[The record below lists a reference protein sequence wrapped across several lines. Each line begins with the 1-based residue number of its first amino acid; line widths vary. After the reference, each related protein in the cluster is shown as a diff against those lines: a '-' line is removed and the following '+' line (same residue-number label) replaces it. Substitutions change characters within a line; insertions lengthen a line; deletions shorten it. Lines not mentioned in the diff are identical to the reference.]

1 MKKLI
6 LVLAL
11 LSAIS
16 FSFAQEKS
24 LVNVNG
30 EYIAKVQPDEVEV
43 RFMVS
48 TKLANMQEAKKTNDK
63 IVSEAIS
70 YLKKQ
75 GIPEKDILTTRITL
89 NPYNEYVKDEKPIQ
103 KYNAQ
108 QAITFKVTDLDKLP
122 TIMSGLVDRGVN
134 NIENVQFKASNIE
147 QIQNDAR
154 AKAMLDAKQKAT
166 ILAQAL
172 GQSVGAAYT
181 IHDNTSTDN
190 GSPRPMMQMMYK
202 SAEMADAAESPIAT
216 GDIEV
221 IARVSVGFLLK

>member
-1 MKKLI
+1 MKKIVLM
-6 LVLAL
+6 LAL
-11 LSAIS
+11 LAAVS

-30 EYIAKVQPDEVEV
+30 EHIVKVQPDEAEV

-48 TKLANMQEAKKTNDK
+48 TKLVNMQEAKKTNDK
-63 IVSEAIS
+63 IVSQAIS

-122 TIMSGLVDRGVN
+122 TLMSGLVALEVN
-134 NIENVQFKASNIE
+134 NIESVEFKASNIE
-147 QIQNDAR
+147 EIQNAAR
-154 AKAMLDAKQKAT
+154 AKAMLDAKQKAS

-181 IHDNTSTDN
+181 IHDNTSSNN
-190 GSPRPMMQMMYK
+190 GSPRPMMAMYK
-202 SAEMADAAESPIAT
+202 SADMAESAESSIAT
-216 GDIEV
+216 GEIEV

>member
-1 MKKLI
+1 MKKLV
-6 LVLAL
+6 LMLAL

-30 EYIAKVQPDEVEV
+30 EYIAKVQPDEAEV

-48 TKLANMQEAKKTNDK
+48 TKLVNMQEAKKTNDK
-63 IVSEAIS
+63 IVSQAIS

-147 QIQNDAR
+147 EIQNDAR
-154 AKAMLDAKQKAT
+154 GKAMLDAKQKAT

-190 GSPRPMMQMMYK
+190 GSPRPMMAMYK
-202 SAEMADAAESPIAT
+202 SAEMADSAESPIAT